1 MISVQEVYNRCGSC
15 RHFEPMF
22 TDRMSRTMGEC
33 KGKPTHPTVGAQ
45 EFGCPNY
52 HLDRS
57 KLVPGSPL
65 PDDADVSPAERER
78 QRRMT
83 LVQQGNARDAAAAR
97 RPTTVR
103 RSRDDEDDDTPPK
116 MNYIPLSLDG
126 GDGESSMDRH
136 TLKSILAEVL
146 DEALNVSDVPMA
158 TRFKG
163 GKVIVQ
169 PANAELQAKE
179 IEIDVLFRKVV
190 AIRDKLRVLEQKING
205 TDNLDAAEKVQ
216 IQQYITA
223 CYGTMTT
230 FNFLFRDRDDGFAGQ
245 G

>member
-15 RHFEPMF
+15 RNFEPMF
-22 TDRMSRTMGEC
+22 TDRMGRTMGEC
-33 KGKPTHPTVGAQ
+33 RGKPTHPTVGAQ
-45 EFGCPNY
+45 EFGCPVY
-52 HLDRS
+52 HLDRT
-57 KLVPGSPL
+57 KLLPGSTVPE
-65 PDDADVSPAERER
+65 DADVSPAERER

-83 LVQQGNARDAAAAR
+83 LVHQGAARDAAAAR
-97 RPTTVR
+97 RPTLVR
-103 RSRDDEDDDTPPK
+103 RAHDDEECEQPK
-116 MNYIPLSLDG
+116 MNYIPLSLGD
-126 GDGESSMDRH
+126 GDGESTMDRH

-163 GKVIVQ
+163 GKVVVQ
-169 PANAELQAKE
+169 PGNAELQAKE

-205 TDNLDAAEKVQ
+205 SENLDPAEKVQ

>member
-1 MISVQEVYNRCGSC
+1 MLTVMEVYNRCGSC

-22 TDRMSRTMGEC
+22 TDRMDRTMGEC
-33 KGKPTHPTVGAQ
+33 RGKPTHPTVGAQ

-52 HLDRS
+52 HLDRK
-57 KLVPGSPL
+57 KLVPGTQL
-65 PDDADVSPAERER
+65 PADADISPAERER
-78 QRRMT
+78 LRRAA
-83 LVQQGNARDAAAAR
+83 LVQAGVTLDAVAR
-97 RPTTVR
+97 RTPTVR
-103 RSRDDEDDDTPPK
+103 RVREVDAEESLKLQE
-116 MNYIPLSLDG
+116 IPLSLAD
-126 GDGESSMDRH
+126 DATEQTMDRE
-136 TLKSILAEVL
+136 TLKSIMAEVL
-146 DEALNVSDVPMA
+146 DEALGITDTAIHP
-158 TRFKG
+158 RYKG

-169 PANAELQAKE
+169 PANPQLQAKE
-179 IEIDVLFRKVV
+179 IEVEVLFRKVV

-205 TDNLDAAEKVQ
+205 SENLDSAEKIQ

>member
-1 MISVQEVYNRCGSC
+1 
-15 RHFEPMF
+15 MF
-22 TDRMSRTMGEC
+22 TDRMGRTMGEC
-33 KGKPTHPTVGAQ
+33 RGKPTHPTVGAQ
-45 EFGCPNY
+45 EFGCPVY
-52 HLDRS
+52 HLDRA
-57 KLVPGSPL
+57 KLVPGTAL
-65 PDDADVSPAERER
+65 PDDADVSPADRER
-78 QRRMT
+78 QRRVTM
-83 LVQQGNARDAAAAR
+83 VQQGAARDAA
-97 RPTTVR
+97 VR
-103 RSRDDEDDDTPPK
+103 RSTPTRRTHDDDDTPPK
-116 MNYIPLSLDG
+116 TNYIPLSLGD
-126 GDGESSMDRH
+126 GDGESTMDRH

-146 DEALNVSDVPMA
+146 DEALNVSDAPMA
-158 TRFKG
+158 PRFKG

-169 PANAELQAKE
+169 PGNADLQPKE

-205 TDNLDAAEKVQ
+205 SENLDATEKVQ